1 MSTLSVLPEGQD
13 NNVEVTQE
21 DQSKINEFSKLILRQ
36 EKIKVM
42 LESLHDEKEY
52 IDELSLELEL
62 MDEDEKLP
70 YKLGDSAFINMK
82 VGKIIKLLEK
92 ELEEMNTKEEELAK
106 QVDDL
111 EETLK
116 ELKKTLYAK
125 FGNNINMERWR
136 VCDSMPVYVFL
147 IKLSCY

>member
-21 DQSKINEFSKLILRQ
+21 DQNKINEFSKLILRQ
-36 EKIKVM
+36 EKIKAI
-42 LESLHDEKEY
+42 LDSLHDEKEY

-82 VGKIIKLLEK
+82 VSKIIKLLETD
-92 ELEEMNTKEEELAK
+92 LEEMSAKEEELAK

-116 ELKKTLYAK
+116 ELKQTLYAK
-125 FGNNINMERWR
+125 FGNNINMER
-136 VCDSMPVYVFL
+136 
-147 IKLSCY
+147 

>member
-21 DQSKINEFSKLILRQ
+21 DQNKINEFSKLILRQ
-36 EKIKVM
+36 EKIKAI
-42 LESLHDEKEY
+42 LDSLHDEKEY

-82 VGKIIKLLEK
+82 VSKIIKLLETD
-92 ELEEMNTKEEELAK
+92 LEEMNAKEEELAK

-116 ELKKTLYAK
+116 DLKQTLYAK
-125 FGNNINMERWR
+125 FGNNINMER
-136 VCDSMPVYVFL
+136 
-147 IKLSCY
+147 

>member
-13 NNVEVTQE
+13 NNVEVTQD
-21 DQSKINEFSKLILRQ
+21 DQNKINEFSKLILRQ

-125 FGNNINMERWR
+125 FGNNINMER
-136 VCDSMPVYVFL
+136 
-147 IKLSCY
+147 

>member
-21 DQSKINEFSKLILRQ
+21 DQNKINEFSKLILRQ
-36 EKIKVM
+36 EKIKAV
-42 LESLHDEKEY
+42 LDSLHDEKEY

-82 VGKIIKLLEK
+82 VSKIIKLLEK
-92 ELEEMNTKEEELAK
+92 DLEEMNTKEEELAK
-106 QVDDL
+106 QVDEL

-116 ELKKTLYAK
+116 ELKQTLYAK
-125 FGNNINMERWR
+125 FGNNINMER
-136 VCDSMPVYVFL
+136 
-147 IKLSCY
+147 

>member
-125 FGNNINMERWR
+125 FGNNINMER
-136 VCDSMPVYVFL
+136 
-147 IKLSCY
+147 

>member
-21 DQSKINEFSKLILRQ
+21 DQNKINEFSKLILRQ
-36 EKIKVM
+36 EKIKAV
-42 LESLHDEKEY
+42 LDSLHDEKEY

-82 VGKIIKLLEK
+82 VSKIIKLLEK
-92 ELEEMNTKEEELAK
+92 DLEEMNNKEEELAK
-106 QVDDL
+106 QVDEL

-116 ELKKTLYAK
+116 ELKQTLYAK
-125 FGNNINMERWR
+125 FGNNINMER
-136 VCDSMPVYVFL
+136 
-147 IKLSCY
+147 

>member
-21 DQSKINEFSKLILRQ
+21 DQNKINEFSKLILRQ
-36 EKIKVM
+36 EKIKAI
-42 LESLHDEKEY
+42 LDSLHDEKEY

-82 VGKIIKLLEK
+82 VSKIIKLLETD
-92 ELEEMNTKEEELAK
+92 LEEMNAKEEELAK

-111 EETLK
+111 EETPVSYTHL
-116 ELKKTLYAK
+116 TLPT
-125 FGNNINMERWR
+125 N
-136 VCDSMPVYVFL
+136 
-147 IKLSCY
+147 

>member
-13 NNVEVTQE
+13 NNVEVTQD
-21 DQSKINEFSKLILRQ
+21 DQNKINEFSKLILRQ

-111 EETLK
+111 EETLQ

-125 FGNNINMERWR
+125 FGNNINMER
-136 VCDSMPVYVFL
+136 
-147 IKLSCY
+147 

>member
-13 NNVEVTQE
+13 NNVEVTQD
-21 DQSKINEFSKLILRQ
+21 DQNKINEFSKLILRQ

-92 ELEEMNTKEEELAK
+92 ELE
-106 QVDDL
+106 DL
-111 EETLK
+111 EETLQ

-125 FGNNINMERWR
+125 FGNNINMER
-136 VCDSMPVYVFL
+136 
-147 IKLSCY
+147 

>member
-21 DQSKINEFSKLILRQ
+21 DQNKINEFSKLILRQ
-36 EKIKVM
+36 EKIKAI
-42 LESLHDEKEY
+42 LDSLHDEKEY

-82 VGKIIKLLEK
+82 VSKIIKLLETD
-92 ELEEMNTKEEELAK
+92 LEEMNAKEDELAK

-116 ELKKTLYAK
+116 ELKQTLYAK
-125 FGNNINMERWR
+125 FGNNINMER
-136 VCDSMPVYVFL
+136 
-147 IKLSCY
+147 

>member
-21 DQSKINEFSKLILRQ
+21 DQNKINEFSKLILRQ
-36 EKIKVM
+36 EKIKAV
-42 LESLHDEKEY
+42 LDSLHDEKEY

-82 VGKIIKLLEK
+82 VSKIIKLLEK
-92 ELEEMNTKEEELAK
+92 DLEEMNTKEEELAK

-116 ELKKTLYAK
+116 ELKQTLYAK
-125 FGNNINMERWR
+125 FGNNINMER
-136 VCDSMPVYVFL
+136 
-147 IKLSCY
+147 

>member
-21 DQSKINEFSKLILRQ
+21 DQHKINEFSKLILRQ
-36 EKIKVM
+36 EKIKAI
-42 LESLHDEKEY
+42 LDSLHDEKEY

-82 VGKIIKLLEK
+82 VSKIIKLLETD
-92 ELEEMNTKEEELAK
+92 LEEMNAKEEELAK

-116 ELKKTLYAK
+116 ELKQTLYAK
-125 FGNNINMERWR
+125 FGNNINMER
-136 VCDSMPVYVFL
+136 
-147 IKLSCY
+147 

>member
-13 NNVEVTQE
+13 NNIEVTQE
-21 DQSKINEFSKLILRQ
+21 DQNKINEFSKLILRQ

-42 LESLHDEKEY
+42 LDSLHDEKEY

-92 ELEEMNTKEEELAK
+92 DLEEMNTKEEELAK

-125 FGNNINMERWR
+125 FGNNINMER
-136 VCDSMPVYVFL
+136 
-147 IKLSCY
+147 

>member
-21 DQSKINEFSKLILRQ
+21 DQNKINEFSKLILRQ
-36 EKIKVM
+36 EKIKAI
-42 LESLHDEKEY
+42 LDSLHDEKEY

-62 MDEDEKLP
+62 MDEDE
-70 YKLGDSAFINMK
+70 N
-82 VGKIIKLLEK
+82 KIIKLLETD
-92 ELEEMNTKEEELAK
+92 LEEMNAKEEELAK

-116 ELKKTLYAK
+116 ELKQTLYAK
-125 FGNNINMERWR
+125 FGNNINMER
-136 VCDSMPVYVFL
+136 
-147 IKLSCY
+147 

>member
-21 DQSKINEFSKLILRQ
+21 DQNKINEFSKLILRQ
-36 EKIKVM
+36 EKIKAI
-42 LESLHDEKEY
+42 LDSLHDEKEY

-82 VGKIIKLLEK
+82 VSKIIKLLETD
-92 ELEEMNTKEEELAK
+92 LEEMNAKEEELAK

-116 ELKKTLYAK
+116 ELKQTLYAK
-125 FGNNINMERWR
+125 FGNNINMER
-136 VCDSMPVYVFL
+136 
-147 IKLSCY
+147 

>member
-21 DQSKINEFSKLILRQ
+21 DQNKINEFSKLILRQ
-36 EKIKVM
+36 EKIKAV
-42 LESLHDEKEY
+42 LDSLHDEKEY

-82 VGKIIKLLEK
+82 VSKIIKLLEK
-92 ELEEMNTKEEELAK
+92 DLEEMNTKEEELAK
-106 QVDDL
+106 QVDEW

-125 FGNNINMERWR
+125 FGNNINMER
-136 VCDSMPVYVFL
+136 
-147 IKLSCY
+147 

>member
-13 NNVEVTQE
+13 NNIEVTQE
-21 DQSKINEFSKLILRQ
+21 DQNKINEFSKLILRQ

-42 LESLHDEKEY
+42 LDSLHDEKEY

-70 YKLGDSAFINMK
+70 YKLGDSTFINMK

-92 ELEEMNTKEEELAK
+92 DLEEMNTKEEELAK

-125 FGNNINMERWR
+125 FGNNINMER
-136 VCDSMPVYVFL
+136 
-147 IKLSCY
+147 